1 MTEIQR
7 KCREKAGYDVT
18 ASADQTETSSEV
30 LPASKW
36 YHISDSS
43 VVEVSEEKVLKS
55 QAYLL
60 LFERV
65 K

>member
-7 KCREKAGYDVT
+7 KCREKAESDVV
-18 ASADQTETSSEV
+18 ASGDNPDPASEV

-43 VVEVSEEKVLKS
+43 VVEISEERVLKS

-60 LFERV
+60 LYERV